1 MPKLY
6 VIAGPNGAGKTTFI
20 KRTVPEEFRLLDFL
34 NADEIARG
42 LSPFDPGRAQFEA
55 GRLVLGRFEQFVAEG
70 RDFCLETTLSGKT
83 YRRHFERARAA
94 GYFIRLDFFLLP
106 RVEISRRRVANRV
119 AHGGHDVPEEH
130 LVRRFKLGI
139 QNLFHHYRR
148 TLDEWRIFRN
158 DLTPPLLIAAGDAT
172 EMRVVNATEF
182 AKVVQDFELKP

>member
-20 KRTVPEEFRLLDFL
+20 KRTVPEEFRLPDFL

-42 LSPFDPGRAQFEA
+42 LSPFDPTRAQFEA

-83 YRRHFERARAA
+83 YRRHFESARAA
-94 GYFIRLDFFLLP
+94 GYFIRLDFLLLP
-106 RVEISRRRVANRV
+106 RVEISRRRVAHRV
-119 AHGGHDVPEEH
+119 AHGGHDVLEEH
-130 LVRRFKLGI
+130 LVRRFKLGV
-139 QNLFHHYRR
+139 QNLFHHYRP
-148 TLDEWRIFRN
+148 TLDEWRVFRN

-172 EMRVVNATEF
+172 EMHVVNAAEF
-182 AKVVQDFELKP
+182 AKVVQVFELKP